1 MWNVEVRIEDNGDS
15 VKHEYE
21 IQSSVAF
28 TVSKMILEEHEADF
42 FFAKADGRNVQRVV
56 FPAK

>member
-1 MWNVEVRIEDNGDS
+1 VTG

-42 FFAKADGRNVQRVV
+42 YFVKGEGAISSAWFSRLPEIV
-56 FPAK
+56 

>member
-1 MWNVEVRIEDNGDS
+1 VRIEDNGDP

-28 TVSKMILEEHEADF
+28 TVAKMILEEHEASYYF
-42 FFAKADGRNVQRVV
+42 MRMENRNQQRIV
-56 FPAK
+56 FPSSGGA